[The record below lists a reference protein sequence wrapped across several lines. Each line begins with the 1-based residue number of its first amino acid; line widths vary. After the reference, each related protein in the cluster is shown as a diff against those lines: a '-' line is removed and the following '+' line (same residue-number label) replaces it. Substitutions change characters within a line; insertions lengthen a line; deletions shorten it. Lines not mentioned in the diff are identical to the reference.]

1 MSFKSANKGI
11 VSRADDSVSSDCLM
25 SFKSANKEFVSFT
38 DDSVSNFHNHFLEF
52 YLKRTDFML

>member
-1 MSFKSANKGI
+1 
-11 VSRADDSVSSDCLM
+11 M
-25 SFKSANKEFVSFT
+25 SFKSANKELVSFT